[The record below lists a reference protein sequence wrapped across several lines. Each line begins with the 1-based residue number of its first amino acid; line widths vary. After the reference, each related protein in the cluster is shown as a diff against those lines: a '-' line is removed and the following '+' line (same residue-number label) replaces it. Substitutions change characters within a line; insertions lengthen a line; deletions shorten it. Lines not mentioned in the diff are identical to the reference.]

1 MRFDVIEGNIAHES
15 AHGLVN
21 TIGPECQMECGVSGE
36 LRSQTTGPVLD
47 DVKRAQPFESGDVIV
62 TDAYD
67 LPARYLLHAVPM
79 SQGESAT
86 EHSIRVATRSILEQA
101 ESYECRSLVLPLL
114 GCGGGGCDIQVGAQC
129 ICEEIHRFEPDSLAD
144 VRVISHT
151 SSDFEQLIT
160 AVPDLRSV
168 SASP

>member
-1 MRFDVIEGNIAHES
+1 MRFDVIEGNIARES

-21 TIGPECQMECGVSGE
+21 TVGPECRMECGVSGE
-36 LRSQTTGPVLD
+36 LRSQTNGPILNN
-47 DVKRAQPFESGDVIV
+47 VKQEQPFESGEVVV

-67 LPARYLLHAVPM
+67 LPARYLFHAVPM
-79 SQGESAT
+79 SQDGSAT
-86 EHSIRVATRSILEQA
+86 EHSIRGATKSILEQA

-114 GCGGGGCDIQVGAQC
+114 GCGGGGYDLQAGARC
-129 ICEEIHRFEPDSLAD
+129 ICTEIQQFEPDSLAD

-151 SSDFEQLIT
+151 SSDFEQVIH
-160 AVPDLRSV
+160 VVGDLKSV